1 MASIKNYAIDLGM
14 FIRNYRI
21 LFEIIMI
28 PLLAA
33 NLPALIQT
41 KVYSFILIKRGVY
54 LKASIPYMLLASI
67 CNH

>member
-21 LFEIIMI
+21 LFEIITI

-33 NLPALIQT
+33 NLPAVIQT
-41 KVYSFILIKRGVY
+41 KVYRLVLMYYVF
-54 LKASIPYMLLASI
+54 
-67 CNH
+67 